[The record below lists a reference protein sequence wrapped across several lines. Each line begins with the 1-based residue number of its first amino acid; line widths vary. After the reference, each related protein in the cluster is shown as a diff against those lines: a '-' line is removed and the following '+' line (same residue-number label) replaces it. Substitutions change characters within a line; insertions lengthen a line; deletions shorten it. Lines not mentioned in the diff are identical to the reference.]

1 MTRGKVCHQPVRA
14 GADIRSA
21 AVPRSAALV
30 HDAGVDVVTV
40 SKALGHAN
48 VDITLLTYAHAIPKQ
63 RHGLATLWRG
73 SWRTVETK
81 WKHPWPKRGRL
92 PDRIHVTD

>member
-1 MTRGKVCHQPVRA
+1 MTRGKVCHQAVRA

-30 HDAGVDVVTV
+30 RDAGVDVVTV
-40 SKALGHAN
+40 SKAPGHAN

-63 RHGLATLWRG
+63 RHGAGDALARLMAHSGNKMETSVAETG
-73 SWRTVETK
+73 SAA
-81 WKHPWPKRGRL
+81 
-92 PDRIHVTD
+92 